1 MTALRLR
8 GTIALSVALGACY
21 ETKAMVVNVRTANTR
36 LDCLGV
42 ADQTFASAGYARM
55 ETVQGL
61 DRFYTPRTA
70 LTTSDGLA
78 LHWGIAV
85 SVESGKRKEEEQGR
99 CEFALQALSKDEGC
113 GMQCPLTP
121 QRGEAYDSAVNDMAK
136 QLGAAFGE
144 RHPPE

>member
-8 GTIALSVALGACY
+8 GIIVLSVALGACY

-36 LDCLGV
+36 LDCFAV
-42 ADQTFASAGYARM
+42 ADR
-55 ETVQGL
+55 
-61 DRFYTPRTA
+61 
-70 LTTSDGLA
+70 
-78 LHWGIAV
+78 IAV
-85 SVESGKRKEEEQGR
+85 SVQSGRGKDDEQGR

-121 QRGEAYDSAVNDMAK
+121 QRGETYDRAVDDMAK